1 MIEFFVAGIP
11 KPGGSKKGFLN
22 KKTGRVIIVDACDKN
37 KEWRSI
43 VSLFAFTAYHGEPL
57 QGPLALSITFTM
69 PRPKYHYNSKGVLK
83 ESAPV
88 YHTSAPDTTKLL
100 RSAEDS
106 LKGIIWKDDCQ
117 VAYQVAWKLY
127 GEKTG
132 ALIKVKP
139 L

>member
-11 KPGGSKKGFLN
+11 KPGGSKKGFFN
-22 KKTGRVIIVDACDKN
+22 KKTGRVVVVDACEKN
-37 KEWRSI
+37 KEWRSV
-43 VSLFAFTAYHGEPL
+43 VSLFAYMAYKGEPL
-57 QGPLALSITFTM
+57 HGPVALSILFTM
-69 PRPKYHYNSKGVLK
+69 PRPKHHYNSKGVLK
-83 ESAPV
+83 ESAPK

-127 GEKTG
+127 GENPG
-132 ALIKVKP
+132 AKIQVREL
-139 L
+139 